1 VCPENLV
8 PSDEEGLREVVL
20 VAIELVVYVMVS
32 TVVVEEHMEE
42 IAREPQSTM
51 IVDCLDCS
59 EGEEEDGS
67 SRGHAGDEEGESPA
81 HGV

>member
-1 VCPENLV
+1 
-8 PSDEEGLREVVL
+8 
-20 VAIELVVYVMVS
+20 MVS